1 MSDDNAFI
9 PPAAAGSV
17 ENDIFQLVVECQLM
31 EWSESRAVFAFPNGA
46 DNRKPLSCEE
56 STGASRGFPR

>member
-1 MSDDNAFI
+1 MTMHSFLLLLLDLWRM
-9 PPAAAGSV
+9 
-17 ENDIFQLVVECQLM
+17 IFSNWQLVVECQLM